1 MVENLMKLNY
11 LNWGG
16 GGGGGGRLSHIYFRY
31 GLENLTFGKFQIVNL
46 IIE

>member
-1 MVENLMKLNY
+1 MSHVAENWKKLNY
-11 LNWGG
+11 LN
-16 GGGGGGRLSHIYFRY
+16 GRGYYPIYIYIYY

>member
-1 MVENLMKLNY
+1 MSHVAENWKKLNY
-11 LNWGG
+11 LN
-16 GGGGGGRLSHIYFRY
+16 GRGYYPIYIYY